1 MQRGLAGTRERVP
14 AEMLRLPLSTYETVL
29 SETPAC
35 WATSAMVTG
44 AGPVS
49 GPGRRD
55 HGRKVRAVTREPASM
70 TR

>member
-1 MQRGLAGTRERVP
+1 MTEKTIRTPQWRATRVQRMQRGLAGTRERVP

-44 AGPVS
+44 
-49 GPGRRD
+49 RD
-55 HGRKVRAVTREPASM
+55 P
-70 TR
+70 